1 LPRNEE
7 MPMSQCIRAAVA
19 AIAFALAG
27 AAVAQSGI
35 ALATYEGADRMQKL
49 IEGAKKEGDLVIYT
63 SAPSDDIK
71 VLADAF
77 EKKYGIKAKIWRSS
91 SEKVLQRGL
100 TEARANRHEADVFET
115 NGPEMEALVREK
127 ILTPV
132 RSPVLDDLI
141 PEAKFPHQSWV
152 GARLNIFAFAY
163 NTNAVKKAD
172 LPKTWEA
179 LADPRWKGKLGI
191 EAEDADWFSAIN
203 QQLGEQKAQKLFRD
217 IVAKNGVSVRK
228 GHTLLTNLVASGEV
242 ALALTTY
249 NYKVE
254 QLKNKGA
261 PIDWFVIPPAIARAN
276 GVGVAARA
284 PHAHAALLWWEF
296 ELSEEGQK
304 VLFDRDFIPTTRR
317 IDTKLNKFP
326 LRFIDSK
333 AVIDDGTKWEKL
345 YAEIFGGQGSSGP
358 K

>member
-1 LPRNEE
+1 
-7 MPMSQCIRAAVA
+7 MKKWIRAAA
-19 AIAFALAG
+19 LAAFALAVTAG
-27 AAVAQSGI
+27 AAAQGI
-35 ALATYEGADRMQKL
+35 ALATYEGPDRLQKL
-49 IEGAKKEGDLVIYT
+49 VEGAKKEGELTIYT
-63 SAPSDDIK
+63 SAPTDDMK

-77 EKKYGIKAKIWRSS
+77 EKKYGVKAKVWRSS
-91 SEKVLQRGL
+91 SEKVLQRGV
-100 TEARANRHEADVFET
+100 TEARANRFEADVYET

-132 RSPVLDDLI
+132 HSQVLNDLI

-172 LPKTWEA
+172 LPKSYEA
-179 LADPRWKGKLGI
+179 LLDPKWKGKLGI
-191 EAEDADWFSAIN
+191 EAEDADWFLAIN

-217 IVAKNGVSVRK
+217 IVAKNGISVRK

-242 ALALTTY
+242 PLALTVY
-249 NYKVE
+249 NYKAE

-276 GVGVAARA
+276 GVGVAAKS
-284 PHAHAALLWWEF
+284 PHPHAALLWFEF

-304 VLFDRDFIPTTRR
+304 VLFERDFIPTSRKVE
-317 IDTKLNKFP
+317 TKLNKFP
-326 LRFIDSK
+326 LKFIDSK
-333 AVIDDGTKWEKL
+333 AVLDEGTKWEKL
-345 YAEIFGGQGSSGP
+345 YAEIFGAQSSA